1 MSKEHISTCHGGHI
15 GSAPC
20 RPLHFAG
27 VTEQPTVL
35 APLAAGQPSRL
46 CVRCGH
52 LDSSARGINGS
63 IARLGDRSQPSC
75 QRVPGSNLLL
85 HRMFICAND
94 MSAFFSSQPETCNRQ
109 KVGSLGRCRGG
120 MPRRGDLEYRVL
132 PEDAA
137 DRLSNSQIDNYLY
150 VPPGY
155 TILLSCV
162 VRDMI
167 K

>member
-1 MSKEHISTCHGGHI
+1 
-15 GSAPC
+15 
-20 RPLHFAG
+20 
-27 VTEQPTVL
+27 
-35 APLAAGQPSRL
+35 
-46 CVRCGH
+46 
-52 LDSSARGINGS
+52 
-63 IARLGDRSQPSC
+63 
-75 QRVPGSNLLL
+75 
-85 HRMFICAND
+85 
-94 MSAFFSSQPETCNRQ
+94 
-109 KVGSLGRCRGG
+109 
-120 MPRRGDLEYRVL
+120 MPHRGDLEYRVL